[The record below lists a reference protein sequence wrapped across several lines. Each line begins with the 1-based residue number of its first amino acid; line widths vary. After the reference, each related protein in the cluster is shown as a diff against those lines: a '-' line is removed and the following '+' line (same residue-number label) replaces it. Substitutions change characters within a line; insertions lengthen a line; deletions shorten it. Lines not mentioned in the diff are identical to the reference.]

1 MFLHRVIKVFYNEI
15 IRKYSIVK
23 RYVFFFFFTVENR
36 NGGKKKF
43 EPSLSIHDIPTTSGR
58 VSQSKSTTRTIT
70 FTMTSR
76 RPLMFLLVW
85 STSKPRI
92 TGWGRKEIS
101 ASRFPRGISRFTR
114 EKSVLRPREISIR
127 LTLYPSPPSLFP
139 WKNTI

>member
-36 NGGKKKF
+36 NGGKKK
-43 EPSLSIHDIPTTSGR
+43 PSLSIHDIPATSGR
-58 VSQSKSTTRTIT
+58 VPQSKSTRRTIT
-70 FTMTSR
+70 FTTTPR

-85 STSKPRI
+85 STFKPRI

-114 EKSVLRPREISIR
+114 EKSVLRSREISIR